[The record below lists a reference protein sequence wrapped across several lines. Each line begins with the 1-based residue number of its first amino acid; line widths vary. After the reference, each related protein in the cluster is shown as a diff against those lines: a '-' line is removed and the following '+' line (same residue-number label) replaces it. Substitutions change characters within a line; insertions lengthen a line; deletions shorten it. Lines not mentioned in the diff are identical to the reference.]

1 VLKSGCAIEK
11 LQERNIDK
19 RTTLIL
25 MYSVIAGK
33 ILNMTSAG
41 QLTPELPCFSLLGE
55 EWKLLYCAA
64 HKTRKEPKKPYTM
77 IKGALDYL
85 GWL

>member
-1 VLKSGCAIEK
+1 VLKSGCVIEK
-11 LQERNIDK
+11 LQEWSIDK

-33 ILNMTSAG
+33 ILNMTSTG
-41 QLTPELPCFSLLGE
+41 RLTPELSCFPLVGE
-55 EWKLLYCAA
+55 EEWRLLY
-64 HKTRKEPKKPYTM
+64 KTRKEPKKPYT
-77 IKGALDYL
+77 IKEALDYL